1 MKNLIF
7 TLVILGS
14 FIIPKSSEAQHYSS
28 EFVLNLYERS
38 IYVVVFDRKIYD
50 VNNNQF
56 RLSNVSPGNHRL
68 IVKQRIG
75 GPNGAMRKLYEGSV
89 QIPRNSTVYAKINRY
104 NRFEITSVNRRG
116 GYNNNNRYY
125 NDNSHRYRRDNY
137 YNRPLLDLPRLLRTM
152 ENAGF
157 ESDKKLIAEQAI
169 SSHRVKAIQVY
180 RILTMFSFES
190 TKLKIAKFAYGYCI
204 DKNNYY
210 LVNDAFSFSSSI
222 RELNNYIGNYRSD
235 YYDDGWRNYDYDDN
249 YNYRYDKW

>member
-1 MKNLIF
+1 
-7 TLVILGS
+7 
-14 FIIPKSSEAQHYSS
+14 
-28 EFVLNLYERS
+28 
-38 IYVVVFDRKIYD
+38 
-50 VNNNQF
+50 
-56 RLSNVSPGNHRL
+56 
-68 IVKQRIG
+68 
-75 GPNGAMRKLYEGSV
+75 
-89 QIPRNSTVYAKINRY
+89 
-104 NRFEITSVNRRG
+104 
-116 GYNNNNRYY
+116 
-125 NDNSHRYRRDNY
+125 
-137 YNRPLLDLPRLLRTM
+137 M

-249 YNYRYDKW
+249 YNYKYDKW